1 MTVRVNP
8 SSQTITTAAKNF
20 FFSSGYKYRKGVKV
34 NHIKVLDCTL
44 RDGGYCNDWA
54 FGKENIQKIVKSLI
68 EANIDVIE
76 CGYITQ
82 KQAEN
87 VDRTQF
93 VSIRQMSQ
101 ILPDNAGDRI
111 FVGMVNFGEYKL
123 EDIPNYS
130 GSGISGIRVCF
141 HKKKR
146 YEALEFCKGV
156 KEKGY
161 KVFIQGMV
169 SLSYTDEEFVD
180 MIHRVNEIEP
190 YAFYIVDSFGMMK
203 GKDLIRLFYTVE
215 HNLKDNILIGF
226 HSHNNMQL
234 AYSNCLSLCQIQTN
248 RSVVIDSS
256 VYGMGRGAGNLNTEL
271 FVEYLNENKDG
282 NYQLKP
288 LLTIIDD
295 VLNDFYQRNYWGYS
309 LPNYL
314 SAKHNAHP
322 NYAGYLDAK
331 KTLTVEAMEDIFNL
345 MDEDKKTG
353 YDKSYIEE
361 LYVQYMATGKV
372 QSEHLHEL
380 KAKVEGSTILI
391 IAPGMSSKEEKDKII
406 SYALDSSVITISIN
420 FDYPELETDY
430 IFLSNLRRY
439 RELEAS
445 KRGKCI
451 VTSNVPSVDVY
462 LQTKYS
468 DLLNEVDAVEDNAGL
483 MLVKYLINLGAKK
496 VVIAGIDGYS
506 IDPTKN
512 FADKK
517 MNFYTQKAT
526 FEAMNAGLNSVLRRY
541 KEDIELEYI
550 TTPKFVIL

>member
-1 MTVRVNP
+1 M
-8 SSQTITTAAKNF
+8 
-20 FFSSGYKYRKGVKV
+20 

-44 RDGGYCNDWA
+44 RDGGYCNDWT
-54 FGKENIQKIVKSLI
+54 FGRENILKIIRSLI
-68 EANIDVIE
+68 EANIDMIE

-82 KQAEN
+82 EQKKN

-93 VSIRQMSQ
+93 VSLSQMSQ
-101 ILPDNAGDRI
+101 ILPDNAGNRT

-123 EDIPNYS
+123 EDIPNYP
-130 GSGISGIRVCF
+130 GNGISGIRVCF

-146 YEALEFCKGV
+146 YEALEFCKGL

-190 YAFYIVDSFGMMK
+190 YAFYIVDSFGAMK
-203 GKDLIRLFYTVE
+203 GKNLIRLFYMVE

-234 AYSNCLSLCQIQTN
+234 AYANCLSLCQIQTN
-248 RSVVIDSS
+248 RSVIVDSS

-271 FVEYLNENKDG
+271 FVEYLNENQDG
-282 NYQLKP
+282 HYLLKP

-353 YDKSYIEE
+353 YDKNYIEE
-361 LYVQYMATGKV
+361 LYIQYMETGKV
-372 QSEHLHEL
+372 QSEHLQEL
-380 KAKVEGSTILI
+380 KAKVEGNTVLI
-391 IAPGMSSKEEKDKII
+391 IAPGMSSKEEKDRII
-406 SYALDSSVITISIN
+406 AYALDSGAITISIN

-445 KRGKCI
+445 KRRKCI
-451 VTSNVPSVDVY
+451 VTSNVPSADVY

-468 DLLNEVDAVEDNAGL
+468 DLLNKVDAVEDNAGL
-483 MLVKYLINLGAKK
+483 MLIKYLINLGAKK
-496 VVIAGIDGYS
+496 AVIAGIDGYS
-506 IDPTKN
+506 IDSTEN

-526 FEAMNAGLNSVLRRY
+526 FEAMNAGINSVLKKY

-550 TTPKFVIL
+550 TTPKFVRL